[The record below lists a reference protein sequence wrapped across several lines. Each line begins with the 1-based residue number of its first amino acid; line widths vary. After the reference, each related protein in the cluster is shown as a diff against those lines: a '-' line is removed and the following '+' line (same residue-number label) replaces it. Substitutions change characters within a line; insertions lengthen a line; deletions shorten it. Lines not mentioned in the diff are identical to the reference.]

1 VDPGSNPD
9 YFATLIEYEDGDGD
23 LKSVELKEGLGPSTY
38 VSMQRSFGAVWKL
51 NKGAQLSAP
60 FSLRLTQIESG
71 KVFEAKN
78 VIPVG
83 YKPGQTFRAIGNF
96 N

>member
-1 VDPGSNPD
+1 MDPGSNPD

-23 LKSVELKEGLGPSTY
+23 LKSVELKEGLSSSTY
-38 VSMQRSFGAVWKL
+38 ESMQRSFGAVWKL
-51 NKGAQLSAP
+51 NKGAQLIAP

-83 YKPGQTFRAIGNF
+83 YKPGQTFRAVGNF